1 MAAELVRQINK
12 GIWQVK
18 RAKRQVGI
26 EISQVMITFW
36 QVRRF
41 LLKKGI
47 EIANPD

>member
-18 RAKRQVGI
+18 WDKQQVSNQ
-26 EISQVMITFW
+26 ISLVKTTFW

-41 LLKKGI
+41 LLK
-47 EIANPD
+47 